1 MITTEDLYHSLSH
14 PSLAAAVTCKASV
27 VNTSSMT
34 ITDVP
39 NFINELGF
47 KRAMLV
53 MLRVAKSD
61 GGSLS
66 CAPSSL
72 SSAGAAR
79 LPFCR
84 FRCFLP
90 CFDDFIS
97 NSTAATVAA
106 MVAATVAFRGAGSSA
121 AEAGD
126 VYACRNTYG
135 RASSSAS
142 STQR

>member
-1 MITTEDLYHSLSH
+1 M
-14 PSLAAAVTCKASV
+14 
-27 VNTSSMT
+27 M

-39 NFINELGF
+39 NFNNELGF

-72 SSAGAAR
+72 SSAAR
-79 LPFCR
+79 LLFCR

-97 NSTAATVAA
+97 NSTAAAA
-106 MVAATVAFRGAGSSA
+106 AATVAATVAFRDTGSSVV
-121 AEAGD
+121 EAKD

-135 RASSSAS
+135 RTSSSAS
-142 STQR
+142 STQW